1 MALTTAKSFAESGAS
16 IVLADVNG
24 KAIRIKE

>member
-16 IVLADVNG
+16 IVLADVNA